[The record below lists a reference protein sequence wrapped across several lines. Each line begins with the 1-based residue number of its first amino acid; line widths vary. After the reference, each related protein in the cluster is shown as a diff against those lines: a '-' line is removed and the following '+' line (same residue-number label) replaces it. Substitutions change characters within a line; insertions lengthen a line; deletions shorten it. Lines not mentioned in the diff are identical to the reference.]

1 VTRFTVRVRLAALL
15 VVLLIVSGAGLLAIS
30 YELVSASLN
39 SSVPMPSRGAAGATV
54 VRPGGHPAAGSV
66 PSSSVSGPRLLPAGT
81 QQRFVVHALHRLVA
95 QYVAVLAGVVLIA
108 LALGWLL
115 AGRVLR
121 PLRRV
126 TAAARRVSGSNL
138 TERIALDGPHD
149 ELHELSDTFDG
160 MLERLD
166 AAFSAQRR
174 FIADASHE
182 LRTPLA
188 VMRTEIEVLV
198 ENPTATAQNVE
209 AASATLQRQL
219 RRGVELIDSLLTL
232 ATSEPELLE
241 REPVD
246 LDELVREVIAD
257 ASAQAMSRGI
267 QIGTELYSA
276 PLDGDHSLLA
286 RLVANLVS
294 NAIKHNREGGWIEA
308 RTETNGGSAILV
320 VANSGSPIRPEDI
333 EELRRAFRRGGTART
348 GDGHGL
354 GLAIAD
360 AVTHAHDGELA
371 LEPLHEGGLRVTA
384 TFNISRDRSHEQPG
398 ATSQVSPPRTKAPAP
413 VPGPQ
418 RQEPRSG
425 RL

>member
-15 VVLLIVSGAGLLAIS
+15 VLLLIVSGAGLLAIS
-30 YELVSASLN
+30 YGLVSASLN
-39 SSVPMPSRGAAGATV
+39 SSVPMPSRGPTGATV
-54 VRPGGHPAAGSV
+54 VRPGDHRAAGSV
-66 PSSSVSGPRLLPAGT
+66 RSSSVSGPRVLPAGT
-81 QQRFVVHALHRLVA
+81 QQRFVDHTLHRLIA
-95 QYVAVLAGVVLIA
+95 EYVAVLAGVVLIA

-126 TAAARRVSGSNL
+126 TATARRVSGSNL

-188 VMRTEIEVLV
+188 VMRTEIEVLA
-198 ENPTATAQNVE
+198 ENPTATAENVE
-209 AASATLQRQL
+209 AATTTLQRQL
-219 RRGVELIDSLLTL
+219 GRGEELIDSLLTL
-232 ATSEPELLE
+232 ASSEPELLE
-241 REPVD
+241 REGVD
-246 LDELVREVIAD
+246 LADLVRD
-257 ASAQAMSRGI
+257 AITDATAQATSRGI
-267 QIGTELYSA
+267 TISTELQRA
-276 PLDGDHSLLA
+276 PLDGDRSLLA

-294 NAIKHNREGGWIEA
+294 NAIKHNRDGGWIKA
-308 RTETNGGSAILV
+308 RTEVKQAGAVLV
-320 VANSGSPIRPEDI
+320 LANSGSPIRPEDI
-333 EELRRAFRRGGTART
+333 HQLRRAFRRGGTART

-360 AVTHAHDGELA
+360 AVAHAHDSELV
-371 LEPLHEGGLRVTA
+371 LEPLHEGGLQVTA
-384 TFNISRDRSHEQPG
+384 TFQTSTHLPHEQPG
-398 ATSQVSPPRTKAPAP
+398 ATAQATPRT
-413 VPGPQ
+413 
-418 RQEPRSG
+418 
-425 RL
+425 